1 MDPLSKE
8 NDVKNSAEAFF
19 SLKSASEAEILVI
32 VVVQKTSIWPE
43 FGWEKKSMTR
53 IGPVADV
60 NMTKIW
66 MGGEVN
72 MTRIWTGGEVNMTTI

>member
-8 NDVKNSAEAFF
+8 NDVKNSAEVFF

-53 IGPVADV
+53 IEPVADI
-60 NMTKIW
+60 NKTKIW
-66 MGGEVN
+66 
-72 MTRIWTGGEVNMTTI
+72 RGGEVNMTTI

>member
-53 IGPVADV
+53 IEPVADV
-60 NMTKIW
+60 NMTTIW
-66 MGGEVN
+66 MGGGIN
-72 MTRIWTGGEVNMTTI
+72 MTRIWMEGEVRQAQV